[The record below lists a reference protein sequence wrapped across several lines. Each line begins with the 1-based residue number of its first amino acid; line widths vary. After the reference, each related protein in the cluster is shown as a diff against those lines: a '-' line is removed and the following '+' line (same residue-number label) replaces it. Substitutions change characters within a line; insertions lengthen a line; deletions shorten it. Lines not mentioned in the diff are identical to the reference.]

1 MRNPKWAT
9 GDRLAFAHCL
19 DGARGDIGWFQILGF
34 RSSDIQAQGFD
45 KAGFCHSPKL
55 ELNNHGI
62 QNQT

>member
-19 DGARGDIGWFQILGF
+19 DGVRGDIGWFQILGF
-34 RSSDIQAQGFD
+34 RSSDIQAEGFD
-45 KAGFCHSPKL
+45 KAGFCH
-55 ELNNHGI
+55 NGI